1 MKSLC
6 LSLLFAVAASAG
18 VPAEPGP
25 VLVPGQ
31 YDAGWRELFAAL
43 AAQGPIYSTFT
54 ENRWFTVKKDP
65 IVLHGELRH
74 SAARGLSLHYTAP
87 EEQLAVIDAR
97 GVLIRTAKGRT
108 HEIAADPHTPRAD
121 AALLPVMRG
130 DLPELQKVFEV
141 HAARDGDD
149 WRLDFVPR
157 DPALA
162 HQTGTITVSGSG
174 LLVHRLQ
181 FQRSAR
187 QRVEVL
193 IEETRTGVTFTP
205 EEEKRFFR

>member
-1 MKSLC
+1 MKALC
-6 LSLLFAVAASAG
+6 LSLLLAVAAAAA

-25 VLVPGQ
+25 LLVPGQ
-31 YDAGWRELFAAL
+31 DDAGWRELFAAL
-43 AAQGPIYSTFT
+43 AAQGPVWSAFT
-54 ENRWFTVKKDP
+54 EHRWFSVKKEP
-65 IVLHGELRH
+65 VVLSGELRH

-97 GVLIRTAKGRT
+97 GVLLRSAKGRT
-108 HEIAADPHTPRAD
+108 REIAADPHHPQAD

-130 DLPELQKVFEV
+130 DLPELEKSFEV
-141 HAARDGDD
+141 HAAREGDD

-162 HQTGTITVSGSG
+162 RQTGTITVSGSG
-174 LLVHRLQ
+174 RFVRRLQ
-181 FQRSAR
+181 FQHSAR

-193 IEETRTGVTFTP
+193 IGETRTGVTFTP